1 MGRTGGE
8 KAEANRRYIAKLT
21 PEQKAAKAAY
31 LKQWRIDN
39 ADGKYKEQR
48 ENYAEQHRENCNE
61 WYDRNAEVQ
70 RARVRERRSSEL
82 AYRLAKRYGMS
93 IEEARVIA
101 DGKPNQ
107 CDICGLE
114 KEARDLHYEHCH
126 ETGKHRGW
134 ACQNCNHGLGNFKD
148 SPELLRAAA
157 DYLER
162 SRAQ

>member
-1 MGRTGGE
+1 MTE
-8 KAEANRRYIAKLT
+8 SLSAHAKLT
-21 PEQKAAKAAY
+21 PEQKAAKNAY

-48 ENYAEQHRENCNE
+48 ENYAERHRENSSD

-82 AYRLAKRYGMS
+82 AYRLAKRYGLP
-93 IEEARVIA
+93 IEEARAIA
-101 DGKPNQ
+101 ATKPDK
-107 CDICGLE
+107 CDICKQPTE
-114 KEARDLHYEHCH
+114 PRKLHYEHCH
-126 ETGKHRGW
+126 ETGKFRGW

-148 SPELLRAAA
+148 NPEWLRAAA

-162 SRAQ
+162 AMAA